1 MNRKK
6 ENYDTH
12 SVGSRIR
19 SKRITLGLSQE
30 ELAEQIDRAPKYYS
44 DIERGSCGMSVE
56 TMLSISKAL
65 DISLDYMM
73 FGTPSEE
80 EKERIECQDAA
91 LTHMIAQCNERKH
104 DYATRLLQLFI
115 ASMSSEEDTQQ

>member
-12 SVGSRIR
+12 SVGNRIR

-30 ELAEQIDRAPKYYS
+30 ELAERIDRAPKYYS

-73 FGTPSEE
+73 FGTPSKEE
-80 EKERIECQDAA
+80 IDRIDKQESA
-91 LTHMIAQCNERKH
+91 LTHIIAQCEERKYN
-104 DYATRLLQLFI
+104 YATRLLQLFI
-115 ASMSSEEDTQQ
+115 ASMSSEEEKKQ